1 MKKLVPIL
9 IIVVWISTTFLLI
22 SRYAPSSGLDT
33 ERQSLLPE
41 NKQRW
46 MGIYLKGKKIGFS
59 SHRFYK
65 ERDGYTVHEEIHIK
79 LKVLDTIQDI
89 QSKTEVSLSPDLK
102 VNSFRFALNASQDI
116 KIEGNIH
123 NKNLILDITTESN
136 KSRREIMLDEI
147 PQMPLTILPYLYKKG
162 LNKGTTLNFP
172 VFDPVTLSIQKM
184 YTEVVGKEK
193 ITLNGTEFEAYKIR
207 GTLNGI
213 HLLMWIDEHGN
224 ELKEESPLGFTL
236 ITEPRVKAVQLPTSS
251 SEVSDLIIQTSV
263 PFNLKLPDEISYLKI
278 RVSGIDFDGLALNG
292 GRQTLHGDII
302 EIVKEDIVT
311 HHDTSLP
318 MPAMEHFLEE
328 TPFIQSKNPEIAELA
343 SNIIGGE
350 KNPLSAGR
358 LLWEWVFHHIEKTPS
373 ITIPNAVDV
382 LKTRKGDCNEHT
394 ALYTAL
400 ARSAGLPTRIN
411 VGLVYKNGYFYY
423 HAWPEI
429 YTGRWIAIDP
439 TLGEFP
445 ASAAHVR
452 LITGDLDKQVI
463 LAKVVNQISLEGIEY
478 R

>member
-1 MKKLVPIL
+1 
-9 IIVVWISTTFLLI
+9 
-22 SRYAPSSGLDT
+22 
-33 ERQSLLPE
+33 
-41 NKQRW
+41 
-46 MGIYLKGKKIGFS
+46 
-59 SHRFYK
+59 
-65 ERDGYTVHEEIHIK
+65 
-79 LKVLDTIQDI
+79 
-89 QSKTEVSLSPDLK
+89 
-102 VNSFRFALNASQDI
+102 
-116 KIEGNIH
+116 
-123 NKNLILDITTESN
+123 
-136 KSRREIMLDEI
+136 
-147 PQMPLTILPYLYKKG
+147 
-162 LNKGTTLNFP
+162 
-172 VFDPVTLSIQKM
+172 
-184 YTEVVGKEK
+184 
-193 ITLNGTEFEAYKIR
+193 
-207 GTLNGI
+207 
-213 HLLMWIDEHGN
+213 MWIDEHGN

-236 ITEPRVKAVQLPTSS
+236 ITEPRVKAVQLPSSS
-251 SEVSDLIIQTSV
+251 SEVADLIIQTSV

-278 RVSGIDFDGLALNG
+278 RVSGIDFDGLELNG

-311 HHDTSLP
+311 HYDRSLP

-350 KNPLSAGR
+350 KNPLKAGR

-373 ITIPNAVDV
+373 ITVPSAVDV

-452 LITGDLDKQVI
+452 LITGDLDKQVM
-463 LAKVVNQISLEGIEY
+463 LAKVINQISLEGIEY